1 MKINNETKIGILAAV
16 GIVALIFGFNF
27 LKGKSFFKKEKFV
40 YAVFEDIQGLGK
52 SNPVVINGLQIGH
65 IANLDGGKLL
75 KRIVVTVELT
85 KDVLI
90 PNNSLAIIN
99 PTLLGSVSLEVKL
112 GNSTTYIKPGD
123 TLLTT
128 LSGGA
133 FDEALKMIN
142 PVLYEVRNA
151 VKSLDS
157 VLHIVTNVFDP
168 TTKNNIKGVIDNLN
182 TVTASFTLSAASLQT
197 LLNPQSGALAKS
209 LDNVNAFTNNLIS
222 NNGKLNNIMSNA
234 EKASNTF
241 ANINLQRTLNT
252 LDSAANQLKAGIAK
266 INSNSGSIGL
276 LLNDTKLYDN
286 LAGTSNKIN
295 ILLDDIR
302 VHPKRYLT
310 ISVFGKKD
318 KGNYITAPLIDDT
331 LIIKTDTSKLREKT
345 K

>member
-1 MKINNETKIGILAAV
+1 MKINNETKIGARAVV
-16 GIVALIFGFNF
+16 GILLLILGFNF

-65 IANLDGGKLL
+65 IADLDGGKLL

-90 PNNSLAIIN
+90 PSNSLAVIN
-99 PTLLGSVSLEVKL
+99 PSLLGSVSLEIKL
-112 GNSTTYIKPGD
+112 GNAGTYLKTGD

-157 VLHIVTNVFDP
+157 VLHIVTGVFDP
-168 TTKNNIKGVIDNLN
+168 TTKNNIKGVIENLN
-182 TVTASFTLSAASLQT
+182 TVTASFTVSAASLQT
-197 LLNPQSGALAKS
+197 LLNPQTGALSNS
-209 LDNVNAFTNNLIS
+209 LNNVNAFTANLNGNNS
-222 NNGKLNNIMSNA
+222 KLNNILGNA
-234 EKASNTF
+234 EKASNNL
-241 ANINLQRTLNT
+241 ANINLQKTLNT
-252 LDSAANQLKAGIAK
+252 LDSAANQLKSGIAK
-266 INSNSGSIGL
+266 INSNSGSLGL

-286 LAGTSNKIN
+286 LSATSNKIN

-310 ISVFGKKD
+310 ISVFSKKD

-331 LIIKTDTSKLREKT
+331 LKLPEKT

>member
-1 MKINNETKIGILAAV
+1 MKINNETKIGILAVV
-16 GIVALIFGFNF
+16 GILALILGFNY
-27 LKGKSFFKKEKFV
+27 LKGKSFFKKEKYV
-40 YAVFEDIQGLGK
+40 YAVFENIQGLGN

-65 IANLDGGKLL
+65 IAGLDGGKLL

-90 PNNSLAIIN
+90 PHNSLAVIN
-99 PTLLGSVSLEVKL
+99 PSLLGSVSLEVKL
-112 GNSTTYIKPGD
+112 GNSTTYLKNGD

-168 TTKNNIKGVIDNLN
+168 NTKNNIKGVIENLN
-182 TVTASFTLSAASLQT
+182 TVTASFTISAAHLQM
-197 LLNPQSGALAKS
+197 LLNPQTGALAKS
-209 LDNVNAFTNNLIS
+209 LENVNSFTNNLAG
-222 NNGKLNNIMSNA
+222 NNGKLNTIMNNA
-234 EKASNTF
+234 EVASNKF
-241 ANINLQRTLNT
+241 AAIDLQRTMNT
-252 LDSAANQLKAGIAK
+252 LDSAALQLKAGIAK
-266 INSNSGSIGL
+266 INSTKGSIGL

-286 LAGTSNKIN
+286 LTSTSNKIN

-310 ISVFGKKD
+310 ISVFGKGD

-331 LIIKTDTSKLREKT
+331 LKLPEKT

>member
-1 MKINNETKIGILAAV
+1 MKINNETKIGILAVV
-16 GIVALIFGFNF
+16 GILALILGFNF
-27 LKGKSFFKKEKFV
+27 LKGKSFFKKEKHI
-40 YAVFEDIQGLGK
+40 YAVFEDIQGLGN
-52 SNPVVINGLQIGH
+52 SNPVVVNGLQIGH
-65 IANLDGGKLL
+65 IADLDGGKML

-85 KDVLI
+85 KDILI
-90 PNNSLAIIN
+90 PNNSLAVIN
-99 PTLLGSVSLEVKL
+99 PSLLGSVSLEIKL
-112 GNSTTYIKPGD
+112 GNSNTYLKEGD

-157 VLHIVTNVFDP
+157 VLHIITTVFDP
-168 TTKNNIKGVIDNLN
+168 EAKRNIKGVIENLN
-182 TVTASFTLSAASLQT
+182 TVTASFTISAASLQT
-197 LLNPQSGALAKS
+197 LLNPQTGALSRS
-209 LDNVNAFTNNLIS
+209 LENVNGFTANLLS
-222 NNGKLNNIMSNA
+222 NNEKLNSIMTNA
-234 EKASNTF
+234 QAASTKF
-241 ANINLQRTLNT
+241 AAIDLQRTLNT
-252 LDSAANQLKAGIAK
+252 LDSAALQLKAGISK
-266 INSNSGSIGL
+266 INSNNGSLGL

-286 LAGTSNKIN
+286 LSSTTNKIN

-310 ISVFGKKD
+310 ISVFGKSD

-331 LIIKTDTSKLREKT
+331 LKLPEKT

>member
-1 MKINNETKIGILAAV
+1 MKINNETKIGILAVV
-16 GIVALIFGFNF
+16 GILALVIGFNF
-27 LKGKSFFKKEKFV
+27 LKGKSLFKKQKYV
-40 YAVFEDIQGLGK
+40 YAVFEDIQGLGN

-65 IANLDGGKLL
+65 VAKLDGGKQL
-75 KRIVVTVELT
+75 KRIIVTVELT
-85 KDVLI
+85 QDVLI
-90 PNNSLAIIN
+90 PNNSLAVIN
-99 PTLLGSVSLEVKL
+99 PSLLGSVSLEVKL
-112 GNSTTYIKPGD
+112 GNSTKYLQTGD

-168 TTKNNIKGVIDNLN
+168 STKNNIKGVIENLN
-182 TVTASFTLSAASLQT
+182 TVTASFTVSAASLQS

-209 LDNVNAFTNNLIS
+209 LGNVNTFTNNLNG
-222 NNGKLNNIMSNA
+222 NNDKLNNILSNA
-234 EKASNTF
+234 NKASTNL
-241 ANINLQRTLNT
+241 ANLDLQRTLNK
-252 LDSAANQLKAGIAK
+252 LDSAANQLKTGIAK

-286 LAGTSNKIN
+286 LSGTSNKIN

-318 KGNYITAPLIDDT
+318 KGDYITAPLVDDT
-331 LIIKTDTSKLREKT
+331 LKLPVKT

>member
-1 MKINNETKIGILAAV
+1 MKINNETKIGILAVV
-16 GIVALIFGFNF
+16 GVLALVVGYSF
-27 LKGKSFFKKEKFV
+27 LKGKSLFKKEKYV
-40 YAVFEDIQGLGK
+40 YAVFEDIQGLGN

-90 PNNSLAIIN
+90 PINSLAVIN
-99 PTLLGSVSLEVKL
+99 PSLLGGVSLEIKL
-112 GNSTTYIKPGD
+112 GNSGTYLKIGD

-157 VLHIVTNVFDP
+157 VLHIVTGVFDP
-168 TTKNNIKGVIDNLN
+168 TTKNNIRGVIQNLN
-182 TVTASFTLSAASLQT
+182 TVTGSFTVSAAYLQT
-197 LLNPQSGALAKS
+197 LLNTQTGALAKA
-209 LDNVNAFTNNLIS
+209 LENVNSFTNNLS
-222 NNGKLNNIMSNA
+222 GNNGKINAIMSNA
-234 EKASNTF
+234 EDASKKF
-241 ANINLQRTLNT
+241 AAIDLKHTLNT
-252 LDSAANQLKAGIAK
+252 LDSAAYQLKAGIAK
-266 INSNSGSIGL
+266 INSTSGSLGMLI
-276 LLNDTKLYDN
+276 NDTKLYDN
-286 LAGTSNKIN
+286 LSSTSNKIN

-310 ISVFGKKD
+310 ISVFSKKD
-318 KGNYITAPLIDDT
+318 KGDYITAPLIDDT
-331 LIIKTDTSKLREKT
+331 LKLPEKT

>member
-1 MKINNETKIGILAAV
+1 MKINNETKIGILAVV
-16 GIVALIFGFNF
+16 GILALILGFNF
-27 LKGKSFFKKEKFV
+27 LKGKHIFKKDKVV
-40 YAVFEDIQGLGK
+40 YAVFEDIQGLGN
-52 SNPVVINGLQIGH
+52 SNPVVINGLQVGH
-65 IANLDGGKLL
+65 VSKLDGGQQL

-85 KDVLI
+85 QDVLI
-90 PNNSLAIIN
+90 PDSSLAVIN
-99 PTLLGSVSLEVKL
+99 PSLLGSVSLEIKL
-112 GNSTTYIKPGD
+112 GSSKRYLNNGD

-133 FDEALKMIN
+133 FDNALKMIN

-157 VLHIVTNVFDP
+157 VLHIISTTFDP
-168 TTKNNIKGVIDNLN
+168 ATKNNIRGVIENLN
-182 TVTASFTLSAASLQT
+182 TVTGSFTVSAASLQM
-197 LLNPQSGALAKS
+197 LLNPQTGALARS
-209 LDNVNAFTNNLIS
+209 LENVNAFTNNLAG

-234 EKASNTF
+234 EKTSYNF

-252 LDSAANQLKAGIAK
+252 LDSAANELKAGIAK
-266 INSNSGSIGL
+266 INSTNGSLGL
-276 LLNDTKLYDN
+276 LLNDRSMYDN
-286 LAGTSNKIN
+286 LTSTSNKIN

-331 LIIKTDTSKLREKT
+331 LKLPEKT

>member
-1 MKINNETKIGILAAV
+1 MKINNETKIGILAVV

-27 LKGKSFFKKEKFV
+27 LKGNSFFKKQKYV
-40 YAVFEDIQGLGK
+40 YAVFEDIQGLGN

-65 IANLDGGKLL
+65 IANLDGGKML

-90 PNNSLAIIN
+90 PNNSLAVIN
-99 PTLLGSVSLEVKL
+99 PSLLGSVSLEIKL
-112 GNSTTYIKPGD
+112 GNSNAYLKTGD

-157 VLHIVTNVFDP
+157 VLHIVTGVFDP
-168 TTKNNIKGVIDNLN
+168 TTKNNIRGIIENLN
-182 TVTASFTLSAASLQT
+182 KVTGSFTVSAASLQT
-197 LLNPQSGALAKS
+197 LLNVQSGALAKS
-209 LDNVNAFTNNLIS
+209 LENVNAFTNNLNG
-222 NNGKLNNIMSNA
+222 NNGKLNNILSNA
-234 EKASNTF
+234 EKASTSI
-241 ANINLQRTLNT
+241 ANINLQKTLNT

-286 LAGTSNKIN
+286 LAATSNKIN

-310 ISVFGKKD
+310 ISVFSKKD
-318 KGNYITAPLIDDT
+318 KGEYITAPLIDDT
-331 LIIKTDTSKLREKT
+331 LKLPPKIK
-345 K
+345 